1 MAAGLPEM
9 KNILRGR
16 TAYSS
21 NAGRIGFIF
30 MSRKNQKAFTIIEM
44 LVVITVIAVLASI
57 ILPALSSAQKKSKIT
72 KIQSIIDSINLA
84 LKQYRTDFGNYPSA
98 DIPGVAGET
107 SAECVYYYTAA
118 AFVAGS
124 SNSVSI
130 SAGPYMEFRQKDL
143 IATGHTT
150 NMDGD
155 GDSNETLYEIKD
167 PWGNT
172 LIYAKPGSHN
182 TNSFDLHSKGP
193 DGVDGNSDDIN
204 NW

>member
-1 MAAGLPEM
+1 M
-9 KNILRGR
+9 R
-16 TAYSS
+16 
-21 NAGRIGFIF
+21 
-30 MSRKNQKAFTIIEM
+30 RKNQKAFTIIEM

-57 ILPALSSAQKKSKIT
+57 LLPALSSAQKKAKIT
-72 KIQSIIDSINLA
+72 KIQSIVDSVTLA

-98 DIPGVAGET
+98 DIPGVAGES
-107 SAECVYYYTAA
+107 SAECVYYYSAA

-130 SAGPYMEFRQKDL
+130 SAGPYMEFRLKDL
-143 IATGHTT
+143 TVTARTT

-155 GDSNETLYEIKD
+155 GDSDEPLYEVKD
-167 PWGNT
+167 PWGNA
-172 LIYAKPGSHN
+172 LIYAKPGTHN